1 MQGITILVKL
11 EPRLRRM
18 FHGKIQ
24 SIYKGGG
31 IVSAHSQH
39 TMLSHSLRAFCEQVL
54 GYS

>member
-24 SIYKGGG
+24 SIYKGA